1 MEEKELEKALEAL
14 LFIGAQPMGLKQ
26 LTEILG
32 VESKIVKSGLEKL
45 RNDYLLQDRG
55 IKIVEIAGGYQMV
68 TVSEVAS
75 YIEKMKKA
83 PSSGN
88 LSAASLETLAIVAYK
103 QPLTRAEVENIR
115 GVKSEKSLAT
125 LLEKGLIK
133 ELGRKEAIGK
143 PIIYGTTPFFLQY
156 FGLKDLTDLPLLE
169 ESQFLEIKPES

>member
-1 MEEKELEKALEAL
+1 MEEKELKKALEAL
-14 LFIGAQPMGLKQ
+14 LFIGVQPMGLKQ

-32 VESKIVKSGLEKL
+32 VESKIIKNSLEKL
-45 RNDYLLQDRG
+45 RDDYLLHDRG
-55 IKIVEIAGGYQMV
+55 TKIVEIAGGYQMV
-68 TVSEVAS
+68 TVPEVAP
-75 YIEKMKKA
+75 YIEKMKKV

-103 QPLTRAEVENIR
+103 QPLTRAEIENIR

-133 ELGRKEAIGK
+133 ELGRKETIGK

-156 FGLKDLTDLPLLE
+156 FGLKDLTDLPALE
-169 ESQFLEIKPES
+169 EGQFLEIKPES